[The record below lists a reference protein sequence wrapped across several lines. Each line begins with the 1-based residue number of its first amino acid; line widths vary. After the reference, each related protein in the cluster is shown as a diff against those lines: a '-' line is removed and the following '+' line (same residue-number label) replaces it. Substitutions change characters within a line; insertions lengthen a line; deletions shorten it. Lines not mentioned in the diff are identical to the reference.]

1 MQVYEI
7 DELPSGLDEENYVQI
22 NKGSV
27 ESMEELKLAYHLTLE
42 SFKNK
47 TNIAK
52 KPKYEFLL
60 WLAHTR
66 DIKNAMKKTA
76 PEKGKTL
83 LILFSGEIDRKNAEL
98 KEKAD
103 PLRLE
108 EISLSRI

>member
-1 MQVYEI
+1 MQVYEV
-7 DELPSGLDEENYVQI
+7 DDLPQGLDEDNYVQI
-22 NKGSV
+22 SKGSA
-27 ESMEELKLAYHLTLE
+27 ESMEEIRLAYHLAVE
-42 SFKNK
+42 AFKNN

-66 DIKNAMKKTA
+66 DIKNAIKKTA
-76 PEKGKTL
+76 PGKGGML
-83 LILFSGEIDRKNAEL
+83 LILFSGKIDGKAAKL
-98 KEKAD
+98 KENAD